1 MATVKLRAP
10 LSQRTGGTGSHD
22 LPGDTVG
29 QVLRELEQRFPTVQG
44 WILDERGRVRD
55 HVNVFVNGERTVSGT
70 AIDTPVSESDVLQ
83 VLPSISGGGSP
94 ALRPERK
101 DIS

>member
-44 WILDERGRVRD
+44 WILDERGQVRA
-55 HVNVFVNGERTVSGT
+55 HVNVFVNGERTTSGGT
-70 AIDTPVSESDVLQ
+70 DTPVSQTDVLQ
-83 VLPSISGGGSP
+83 VLPSISGGASP
-94 ALRPERK
+94 APQRERK